1 MPQTDTAVPNRRL
14 AYLVSMMP
22 ALSEAFILREIEQLR
37 MRGFDIRVASINR
50 PDRPRDRMTAAEARE
65 ASAAYCVKGHGVRGA
80 LLAHAATL
88 LRSPLAWLRGLASA
102 LTLAGPDLKRIALWL
117 AYFTE
122 ALMIGRWLRATG
134 ASHLHVHFASAASSV
149 ALLVNRSFGT
159 RFSMTVHGPDEFYDA
174 RGQCLREKVAGA
186 AFVVCISHFARSQLM
201 LLSDPRH
208 WPRLE
213 VSRLGVDPTRFK
225 PEPRERTGPFEVL
238 CVGRLVPAKG
248 QQVLL
253 DAVARLIAQ
262 GRDLR
267 LTLVG
272 AGPQSDE
279 LGQQVRALGIEDRV
293 ELVGGISQDHIAAY
307 YRRAHCFALASFAE
321 GIPVVLMEAM
331 AMGLPCVTTRIT
343 GVPEL
348 IRDGIDGLLVYPSDA
363 EGLAEALG
371 SLVDDPVLCR
381 RLAAN
386 ARASVVAHYDLARN
400 TARLGTIFERRVG
413 ATARTTTAAATLAG
427 DLA

>member
-1 MPQTDTAVPNRRL
+1 MHRPDPAFPNRRL

-37 MRGFDIRVASINR
+37 LRGFDIRVASINR
-50 PDRPRDRMTAAEARE
+50 PDRTPDRMTAAEARE
-65 ASAAYCVKGHGVRGA
+65 ARSAYCVKGHGLRGA
-80 LLAHAATL
+80 LAAHAVTI
-88 LRSPLAWLRGLASA
+88 LRRPFCWMRGLSA
-102 LTLAGPDLKRIALWL
+102 ALALAGPDAGRIALWL

-122 ALMIGRWLRATG
+122 ALMVGQWLRRTG
-134 ASHLHVHFASAASSV
+134 AGHLHVHFASAASSV
-149 ALLVNRSFGT
+149 ALLVHRSFGT

-174 RGQCLREKVAGA
+174 RGQRLREKVASA

-201 LLSDPRH
+201 LVSDPRH

-213 VSRLGVDPTRFK
+213 VSRLGVDPTRFR
-225 PEPRERTGPFEVL
+225 PEPRERAGPFEVL

-248 QQVLL
+248 QRVLI
-253 DAVARLIAQ
+253 DAVARLVARGQ
-262 GRDLR
+262 DLR

-272 AGPQSDE
+272 AGPE
-279 LGQQVRALGIEDRV
+279 AEALRERVRALGIEERV
-293 ELVGGISQDHIAAY
+293 ELVGGISQDHIAEY

-348 IRDGIDGLLVYPSDA
+348 IRDGLDGLLVCPSDA

-371 SLVDDPVLCR
+371 SLADDPVLCR

-400 TARLGTIFERRVG
+400 CARLGAIFEQRVG
-413 ATARTTTAAATLAG
+413 AAARSATVSTTLAG
-427 DLA
+427 DIA

>member
-1 MPQTDTAVPNRRL
+1 MLQSDTSPHNRHL

-22 ALSEAFILREIEQLR
+22 ALSEAFILREIAQLR
-37 MRGFDIRVASINR
+37 LHGFEIRVASINR
-50 PDRPRDRMTAAEARE
+50 PDRRPEQMTATEARE
-65 ASAAYCVKGHGVRGA
+65 AAAAYCVKEHGFRGA

-88 LRSPLAWLRGLASA
+88 LLRPMAWLRGLASA
-102 LTLAGPDLKRIALWL
+102 VSLAGPDPRRLALWF

-122 ALMIGRWLRATG
+122 ALMVGRWLRATG
-134 ASHLHVHFASAASSV
+134 ARHLHVHFASAACSV
-149 ALLVNRSFGT
+149 ALLVHRSFGIP
-159 RFSMTVHGPDEFYDA
+159 FSMTVHGPDEFYDA
-174 RGQCLREKVAGA
+174 RGQRLREKVGDA

-213 VSRLGVDPTRFK
+213 VSRLGVDPARFK
-225 PEPRERTGPFEVL
+225 PEPREPSTHFEVL

-253 DAVARLIAQ
+253 EAVAGLIAQ

-272 AGPQSDE
+272 AGPQLE
-279 LGQQVRALGIEDRV
+279 HLRARVRALGLEERI
-293 ELVGGISQDHIAAY
+293 ELVGGVSQDHIAAY

-348 IRDGIDGLLVYPSDA
+348 IRDRIDGLLVCPSDRQ
-363 EGLAEALG
+363 GLADALA
-371 SLVDDPVLCR
+371 SLADDPALCR

-386 ARASVVAHYDLARN
+386 ARANVVAHYDLARN
-400 TARLGTIFERRVG
+400 SSRLAAIFEHRVG
-413 ATARTTTAAATLAG
+413 ASAPGASTTVALAG
-427 DLA
+427 ELA

>member
-1 MPQTDTAVPNRRL
+1 MRAFDTAVPSRRL

-37 MRGFDIRVASINR
+37 LRGFDIRIASINR
-50 PDRPRDRMTAAEARE
+50 PDRAPEQMTTAEARE
-65 ASAAYCVKGHGVRGA
+65 ASAAYCVKGHGLPGA

-88 LRSPLAWLRGLASA
+88 ARRPFAWLRGLTAA
-102 LTLAGPDLKRIALWL
+102 LALAGPDPKRIALWF

-122 ALMIGRWLRATG
+122 ALMVGRWLRRTG
-134 ASHLHVHFASAASSV
+134 APHLHVHFASAASSV
-149 ALLVNRSFGT
+149 ALLVHRSF
-159 RFSMTVHGPDEFYDA
+159 RVPFSMTVHGPDEFYDA
-174 RGQCLREKVAGA
+174 RGQRLREKVADA
-186 AFVVCISHFARSQLM
+186 ALVVCISHFARSQLM
-201 LLSDPRH
+201 MLSDPRH

-213 VSRLGVDPTRFK
+213 VSRLGVDPARFK
-225 PEPRERTGPFEVL
+225 PEPRGCAGPFELL

-248 QQVLL
+248 QEVLL
-253 DAVARLIAQ
+253 AAVARLVAQ

-279 LGQQVRALGIEDRV
+279 LRERVGSLGLVDRV
-293 ELVGGISQDHIAAY
+293 ALVGGVSQDHIAQY

-348 IRDGIDGLLVYPSDA
+348 IRDGIDGLLVSPSDA
-363 EGLAEALG
+363 EGLAEAIG
-371 SLVDDPVLCR
+371 SLIDDPNLCR

-400 TARLGTIFERRVG
+400 TARLAAIFERRIG
-413 ATARTTTAAATLAG
+413 ASAGSATAATAVAG
-427 DLA
+427 EFA